1 MSINKILDNL
11 LMDYICV
18 SYLFLNFNIFIMSKA
33 TPLNKIRNIGII
45 AHIDAGK
52 TTCTERILYYTGKI
66 HKVGETHNGEGT
78 MDWMEQEKER
88 GITITSAATTTFWKE
103 HQINIIDTPGHVDFT
118 IEVERSLRVLDGWV
132 AVFDGSQWVEPQSE
146 TVWKQADKYN
156 VPRIAFVNKMD
167 KMGWDFEMSVRTIK
181 QRLAGDKVVAIQYP
195 IGQAETFEGIVDLIK
210 MKAFHFEWNSWEKIT
225 EIEIPASVIE
235 RCNELRE
242 EMVEKIASQDDALM
256 EKYFE
261 VWELSVE
268 ELKKGLRKAVINN
281 QLYPVVCGSALQN
294 IWVQMVIDAAVEF
307 LPSPVDINEAKIDC
321 KDVDSWEVFKQINV
335 ANDSSLAAIA
345 FKIMTDPFV
354 GKLVFTRVYAG
365 TLKSGS
371 YVYNATTGN
380 KERIWRLLQMHANN
394 RVEIEEITAWNIGA
408 IVWLKDTKTWDT
420 LCDVNDKFLVESI
433 EFPEPVISISVE
445 PKSKADQEK
454 MGMALNKLA
463 EEDPSFRV
471 KTDEETSQTII
482 SGMGELHLDIIVDR
496 MRREFKVECNV
507 GAPQVSYRETIKMEA
522 KDVEHKYSKQTW
534 GRGQY
539 GHVVI
544 TFEPYKEMDEE
555 DIKAGLKE
563 KPTNKFSNK
572 VVGWTIPKEY
582 IPWVQ
587 KGLNE
592 AYNRGFIAGY
602 PMVDIKAS
610 LTFGSYH
617 DVDSSELSFKLAA
630 SKAFREACKRA
641 QATLLEPIMKVE
653 VNTPE
658 EYMGDVIGQ
667 LNSKRGRIE
676 EMGNRGM
683 AKIITAFVPLSEM
696 FGYMTDLRS
705 ASQGRAT
712 YSMEFDHYEE
722 VPTNVATKIREERW
736 FKLSDDE

>member
-1 MSINKILDNL
+1 MAKTSLD
-11 LMDYICV
+11 
-18 SYLFLNFNIFIMSKA
+18 
-33 TPLNKIRNIGII
+33 KIRNIGII

-52 TTCTERILYYTGKI
+52 TTTSERILYYTGKI
-66 HKVGETHNGEGT
+66 HKIGETHDWEWT

-88 GITITSAATTTFWKE
+88 GITITSAATTAFWKN

-146 TVWKQADKYN
+146 TVWKQADKYH
-156 VPRIAFVNKMD
+156 VPRIAFINKMD
-167 KMGWDFEMSVRTIK
+167 KMWWDFEMSVDTIK
-181 QRLAGDKVVAIQYP
+181 KRLTWDKVIPIQYP
-195 IGQAETFEGIVDLIK
+195 IWAAETFEGIVDLIE
-210 MKAFHFEWNSWEKIT
+210 MKAYHFEWDSGEKIT
-225 EIEIPASVIE
+225 EIEIPTDIKW
-235 RCNELRE
+235 RCEELRE
-242 EMVEKIASQDDALM
+242 EMVEKIAWVDDNLM

-261 VWELSVE
+261 EWDLSVE
-268 ELKKGLRKAVINN
+268 ELKTGLRKATVAND
-281 QLYPVVCGSALQN
+281 LYPVVCGSALQN
-294 IWVQMVIDAAVEF
+294 IWVQMVIDAAVDF
-307 LPSPVDINEAKIDC
+307 LPSPIDINEWKIDC
-321 KDVDSWEVFKQINV
+321 KDIDSGENFKQIDVSDN
-335 ANDSSLAAIA
+335 SPLAAIA
-345 FKIMTDPFV
+345 FKIATDPFV
-354 GKLVFTRVYAG
+354 GRLTFTRVYAG

-371 YVYNATTGN
+371 YVYNASSGE
-380 KERIWRLLQMHANN
+380 KERVGRLLQMHSND
-394 RVEIEEITAWNIGA
+394 RIEIPEITAWNIWA
-408 IVWLKDTKTWDT
+408 IVWLKATKTGDT
-420 LCDVNDKFLVESI
+420 LCDLNDKFLVESI
-433 EFPEPVISISVE
+433 EFPEPVISVSVE

-454 MGMALNKLA
+454 MWIALSKLA

-471 KTDEETSQTII
+471 KIDSETGQTII

-507 GAPQVSYRETIKMEA
+507 WAPQVSYRETIKNVA
-522 KDVEHKYSKQTW
+522 TDVEHKYSKQTW

-544 TFEPYKEMDEE
+544 TFEPYKELDED
-555 DIKAGLKE
+555 DIKAELVE
-563 KPTNKFSNK
+563 KPLNKFVNK
-572 VVGWTIPKEY
+572 IVGWVIPKEY
-582 IPWVQ
+582 IPGVEKWL
-587 KGLNE
+587 KE
-592 AYNRGFIAGY
+592 AYNRGFVAGY
-602 PMVDIKAS
+602 PMVDIKAT
-610 LTFGSYH
+610 LTFGSFH

-630 SKAFREACKRA
+630 SKAFQEACRKA
-641 QATLLEPIMKVE
+641 QATLLEPIMKIE

-676 EMGNRGM
+676 EMGNRWM
-683 AKIITAFVPLSEM
+683 AKIVTAFVPLSEM

-736 FKLSDDE
+736 FKLPDDE

>member
-1 MSINKILDNL
+1 MAK
-11 LMDYICV
+11 V
-18 SYLFLNFNIFIMSKA
+18 
-33 TPLNKIRNIGII
+33 TPLDKIRNIGII

-52 TTCTERILYYTGKI
+52 TTCTERILFYTGRI
-66 HKVGETHNGEGT
+66 HKIGETHNGEGT

-88 GITITSAATTTFWKE
+88 GITITSAATTAYWKD

-146 TVWKQADKYN
+146 TVWKQADKYQ

-167 KMGWDFEMSVRTIK
+167 KMGGDFEMSIDTIK
-181 QRLAGDKVVAIQYP
+181 KRLAWDKVVAIQYP
-195 IGQAETFEGIVDLIK
+195 IGADDSFEGIVDLIQ
-210 MKAFHFEWNSWEKIT
+210 MKAFHFEGTSWENIT
-225 EIEIPASVIE
+225 EIEIPANILE
-235 RCNELRE
+235 RCKELRE
-242 EMVEKIASQDDALM
+242 DMVEKVASQDDALM

-261 VWELSVE
+261 NGDLEIADI
-268 ELKKGLRKAVINN
+268 KKGLRKAVCNN
-281 QLYPVVCGSALQN
+281 ELYPVVCGSALQN
-294 IWVQMVIDAAVEF
+294 IGVQMVIDAAVEY
-307 LPSPVDINEAKIDC
+307 LPSPVDVNEGKIAC
-321 KDVDSWEVFKQINV
+321 KDIDSGENFKEIPV
-335 ANDSSLAAIA
+335 SNDSSLAAIA
-345 FKIMTDPFV
+345 FKIATDPFV
-354 GKLVFTRVYAG
+354 GRLTFTRVYTG
-365 TLKSGS
+365 TLKTGT
-371 YVYNATTGN
+371 YIYNATSWE
-380 KERIWRLLQMHANN
+380 KERVGRLVQMHAND
-394 RVEIEEITAWNIGA
+394 RVEIPEITAWNIGA
-408 IVWLKDTKTWDT
+408 IIGLKATKTGDT
-420 LCDVNDKFLVESI
+420 LCDLNDKFLVESI

-445 PKSKADQEK
+445 PKTKADQEK
-454 MGMALNKLA
+454 MGMALSKLA

-496 MRREFKVECNV
+496 MKREFKVECNV
-507 GAPQVSYRETIKMEA
+507 GAPQVSYRETIKNVA

-555 DIKAGLKE
+555 DVKAELKE

-572 VVGWTIPKEY
+572 IIGGTIPKEY
-582 IPWVQ
+582 IPGVQ

-592 AYNRGFIAGY
+592 AYNRGFVAWY
-602 PMVDIKAS
+602 PMVDIKAT
-610 LTFGSYH
+610 LTFGSFH

-630 SKAFREACKRA
+630 SKAFQEACRKA
-641 QATLLEPIMKVE
+641 QASLLEPIMKVE

-712 YSMEFDHYEE
+712 YAMEFDHYEE
-722 VPTNVATKIREERW
+722 VPANVATKIREERW
-736 FKLSDDE
+736 FKLPDDE